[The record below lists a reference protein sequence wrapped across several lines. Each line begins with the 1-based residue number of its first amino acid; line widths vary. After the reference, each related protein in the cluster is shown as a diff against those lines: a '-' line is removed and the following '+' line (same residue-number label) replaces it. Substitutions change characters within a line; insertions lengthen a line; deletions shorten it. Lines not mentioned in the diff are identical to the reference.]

1 MKRFLAICLSAC
13 ALAFTGAAAE
23 SRYGAWQGG
32 GGDTQELVDRL
43 RTLTEEAAKARA
55 ADRRFLEDLRD
66 LIDAYDNPWT
76 TTLISDD
83 FRDGDYTRDPAWT
96 LASGNYE
103 VDRRLGL
110 VSEVTAGGT
119 APPKGGGERGEPGAE
134 LAMALLDSLLDGA
147 RKSDRDGPSAP
158 APGAAGEPATLHRD
172 QRIPDA
178 FSLTLEVEALTRDG
192 EYVVEIYRDR
202 PGGDG
207 YALIFRPGDRRPFEL
222 VRTSR
227 GRTTI
232 VEAATTPAPS
242 GPFEVRLT
250 RKPGGDMALAAAD
263 TVLFEVRDRT
273 WSEGFA
279 GIALTNREGGF
290 AVKRLTLL
298 GGRS

>member
-1 MKRFLAICLSAC
+1 MKRFLAICLGTC

-23 SRYGAWQGG
+23 SRYGTWQGG

-43 RTLTEEAAKARA
+43 RSLTEEAAEARA

-66 LIDAYDNPWT
+66 LIDAYDDPWT

-103 VDRRLGL
+103 VDRRVGL
-110 VSEVTAGGT
+110 VSEVAAGGT
-119 APPKGGGERGEPGAE
+119 APSDSGGELGDPGAE

-147 RKSDRDGPSAP
+147 RKGDRNDP
-158 APGAAGEPATLHRD
+158 ATAAAGAAGEPAILHRD
-172 QRIPDA
+172 EKIPDA
-178 FSLTLEVEALTRDG
+178 FSLTLELEALTRDG
-192 EYVVEIYRDR
+192 EYVVEIYRDH

-232 VEAATTPAPS
+232 VEAATTAAPS
-242 GPFEVRLT
+242 GRFELHLS
-250 RKPGGDMALAAAD
+250 RKPGGAMALAAGD

-279 GIALTNREGGF
+279 GIALTNRQGGF
-290 AVKRLTLL
+290 AVTRLTLL